1 MLVADDDTR
10 VGLAHLNSFWR
21 RAEIGLRL
29 DDAAYAAL
37 KGKRIDKIVALADR
51 MEEVRASLDKSLESL
66 LTASRN
72 MMLAATY
79 DPMRG

>member
-1 MLVADDDTR
+1 ME
-10 VGLAHLNSFWR
+10 H
-21 RAEIGLRL
+21 
-29 DDAAYAAL
+29 YKAAL
-37 KGKRIDKIVALADR
+37 EKLYAVVDPATCTADSLLRGKVKTYKRIDKIVALADR